1 MYRYYLQNTDMY
13 VAPATLTRIVNIY
26 IIIQY
31 YYIIYSCFILNVQ

>member
-26 IIIQY
+26 YHSVLLHHLQLLR
-31 YYIIYSCFILNVQ
+31 S